1 MNPFRSEFR
10 EDRRRQREID
20 EALRLLLDKLPWHS
34 VWSKDK
40 INHPGTR
47 RAGRWSRYGV
57 RK

>member
-1 MNPFRSEFR
+1 MNCLSEWKW
-10 EDRRRQREID
+10 DRRRQREID
-20 EALRLLLDKLPWHS
+20 VALRLLLDKLPWHS
-34 VWSKDK
+34 VWSHDK